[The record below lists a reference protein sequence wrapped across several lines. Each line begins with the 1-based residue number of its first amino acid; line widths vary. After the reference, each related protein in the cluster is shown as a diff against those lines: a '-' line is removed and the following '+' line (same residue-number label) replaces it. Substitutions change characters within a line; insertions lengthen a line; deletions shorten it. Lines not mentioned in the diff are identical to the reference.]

1 MPLRSLLV
9 LLAAGLAVFFVVRA
23 RRPRDYRAAK
33 FYKTF
38 YRPGGFELGIW
49 ARRRFGRAFSHL
61 VARLLGYGYAV
72 THPRVLRDIRANIA
86 LLDPSQATFANAVR
100 LCVHQALNFREYTE
114 LAASEPDEVLEMLGT
129 KTGIAHIENAR
140 SLGKGCLFV
149 TGHLGFFE
157 LGGLVMSRMGY
168 PITALTLPEP
178 TSQLTEWRAQFRKRW
193 GVETVVVGG
202 DAFSAVEI
210 TRLLREGAMVAL
222 LCDRPFDSNSVEVD
236 LPHGRIPF
244 STSPVLLSLLSGA
257 PIVVVSITRQADGKF
272 EIHAE
277 PPILPEWLPE
287 GREAT
292 LEHFTTRM
300 AKDHLIPLFQ
310 RRPEQWLHFSRLEK

>member
-1 MPLRSLLV
+1 MPLRNFLI
-9 LLAAGLAVFFVVRA
+9 LLAAAFSVVFLLRA

-49 ARRRFGRAFSHL
+49 GRRRFGRVFSHL
-61 VARLLGYGYAV
+61 IARLIGLGYAL
-72 THPRVLRDIRANIA
+72 THPRVLREIRANIS
-86 LLDPSQATFANAVR
+86 LLDPAKATRKNAVR
-100 LCVHQALNFREYTE
+100 LCIQQALNFREYTE
-114 LAASEPDEVLEMLGT
+114 LALCKPAEVLAMVGN
-129 KTGIAHIENAR
+129 KSGIEHIEHAR
-140 SLGKGCLFV
+140 RLGKGCLFV

-157 LGGLVMSRMGY
+157 LGGLVMSQMGY

-178 TSQLTEWRAQFRKRW
+178 TSELTKWRANFRKRW

-210 TRLLREGAMVAL
+210 TRYLRNGVMVAL
-222 LCDRPFDSNSVEVD
+222 LCDRPFDSNIVQVD

-257 PIVVVSITRQADGKF
+257 PLVAVSITRQPDGKF
-272 EIHAE
+272 EIHAD
-277 PPILPEWLPE
+277 PPMLPEWLPE

-292 LEHFTTRM
+292 LAHFTRKL
-300 AKDHLIPLFQ
+300 AQDHLIPMFS
-310 RRPEQWLHFSRLEK
+310 RHPEQWHHFSRLEK

>member
-1 MPLRSLLV
+1 M
-9 LLAAGLAVFFVVRA
+9 AA
-23 RRPRDYRAAK
+23 PRDYRAAK

-49 ARRRFGRAFSHL
+49 GRRRFGRSFSYFI
-61 VARLLGYGYAV
+61 ARLLGLGYAL
-72 THPRVLRDIRANIA
+72 THPRVIRDIRANIA
-86 LLDPSQATFANAVR
+86 LLDPAKATRKNALG
-100 LCVHQALNFREYTE
+100 LCMQQALNFREYTE
-114 LAASEPDEVLEMLGT
+114 LGSCEPSEVLAMVGN
-129 KTGIAHIENAR
+129 KSGIEHIENAR
-140 SLGKGCLFV
+140 RYGKGCLFV

-157 LGGLVMSRMGY
+157 LGGLVMSQMGY

-178 TSQLTEWRAQFRKRW
+178 TSELTDWRAQFRKRW

-210 TRLLREGAMVAL
+210 TRYLRNGTMVAL
-222 LCDRPFDSNSVEVD
+222 LCDRPFDTNTVMVD

-257 PIVVVSITRQADGKF
+257 PLLAVSITRQPDGKF
-272 EIHAE
+272 EILAD
-277 PPILPEWLPE
+277 PPMFPEWLPE

-292 LEHFTTRM
+292 LAHFTRKL
-300 AKDHLIPLFQ
+300 AQDHLIPMFA
-310 RRPEQWLHFSRLEK
+310 RHPDQWHHFSRLEK

>member
-1 MPLRSLLV
+1 MPIRPLWI
-9 LLAAGLAVFFVVRA
+9 LLAAGLAVFLVLRA

-49 ARRRFGRAFSHL
+49 CRRRFGRAFSHFF
-61 VARLLGYGYAV
+61 ARAIGLGYAI

-86 LLDPSQATFANAVR
+86 LLDPSRASFRNAVR
-100 LCVHQALNFREYTE
+100 LCIHQALNFREYTE
-114 LAASEPDEVLEMLGT
+114 LAACEPGEVLDMLGV
-129 KTGIAHIENAR
+129 KTGIEHIERAR

-157 LGGLVMSRMGY
+157 LGGLVMSQMGY

-178 TSQLTEWRAQFRKRW
+178 TSELTDWRAQFRRRW

-210 TRLLREGAMVAL
+210 TRRLRDGAMVAL
-222 LCDRPFDSNSVEVD
+222 LCDRPFDANCVEVD

-244 STSPVLLSLLSGA
+244 STAPVLLSLLSEA
-257 PIVVVSITRQADGKF
+257 PIVAVSITRQDNGKF
-272 EIHAE
+272 AIHAE
-277 PPILPEWLPE
+277 PPMFPEWLPE

-292 LEHFTTRM
+292 LAHFTTRL
-300 AKDHLIPLFQ
+300 AKDHLVPMFQ

>member
-1 MPLRSLLV
+1 MPLRLLLI
-9 LLAAGLAVFFVVRA
+9 LLAAAGSVFLILRA
-23 RRPRDYRAAK
+23 GRQRDYRAAQ

-49 ARRRFGRAFSHL
+49 GRRRFGRRFSYL
-61 VARLLGYGYAV
+61 IARLIGFGYAI

-86 LLDPSQATFANAVR
+86 LLNPAKATHSNAVG
-100 LCVHQALNFREYTE
+100 LCIQQALNFREYTE
-114 LAASEPDEVLEMLGT
+114 LAAGEPGEVLAMLG
-129 KTGIAHIENAR
+129 KKSGIEHIEQAR

-157 LGGLVMSRMGY
+157 LGGLVMSQLGY

-178 TSQLTEWRAQFRKRW
+178 TSALTEWRADFRKRW

-210 TRLLREGAMVAL
+210 TRYLRRGAMVAL
-222 LCDRPFDSNSVEVD
+222 LCDRPFDDNTVMVD

-244 STSPVLLSLLSGA
+244 STSPVFLSLLSGA
-257 PIVVVSITRQADGKF
+257 PLVAVSITRQPDGKF
-272 EIHAE
+272 EIQAD
-277 PPILPEWLPE
+277 PPMFPEWLPE

-292 LEHFTTRM
+292 LAHFTRRL
-300 AKDHLIPLFQ
+300 ALEHLVPMFA
-310 RRPEQWLHFSRLEK
+310 RHPDQWHHFSRLEK

>member
-1 MPLRSLLV
+1 MPFRLLLI
-9 LLAAGLAVFFVVRA
+9 LLAAAASVFLVLRA
-23 RRPRDYRAAK
+23 RRQRDYRAAK
-33 FYKTF
+33 FYKAF

-49 ARRRFGRAFSHL
+49 ARRRFGRHFSYL
-61 VARLLGYGYAV
+61 IARLIGFGYAI

-86 LLDPSQATFANAVR
+86 LLDPAKATQANAVG
-100 LCVHQALNFREYTE
+100 LCIQQALNFREYTE
-114 LAASEPDEVLEMLGT
+114 LASSEPGEVLGMLGN
-129 KTGIAHIENAR
+129 KSGIEHIENAR

-157 LGGLVMSRMGY
+157 LGGLVMSQLGY

-178 TSQLTEWRAQFRKRW
+178 TSELTDWRANFRKRW

-210 TRLLREGAMVAL
+210 TRYLRNGAMVAL
-222 LCDRPFDSNSVEVD
+222 LCDRPFDDNIVMVD

-257 PIVVVSITRQADGKF
+257 PLVAVSITRQPDGKF

-277 PPILPEWLPE
+277 PPLFPEWLPE
-287 GREAT
+287 GKEAT
-292 LEHFTTRM
+292 LAHFTRRL
-300 AKDHLIPLFQ
+300 ALDHLVPMFA
-310 RRPEQWLHFSRLEK
+310 RHPDQWHHFSRLEK

>member
-1 MPLRSLLV
+1 MPLRLLLV
-9 LLAAGLAVFFVVRA
+9 LLATVVSVVLILRAGHS
-23 RRPRDYRAAK
+23 RDYRAAK

-49 ARRRFGRAFSHL
+49 GRRRLGRRLSH
-61 VARLLGYGYAV
+61 VIARLIGWCYAI
-72 THPRVLRDIRANIA
+72 THPRVLRDIRANIS
-86 LLDPSQATFANAVR
+86 LLDPEKATQANAVR
-100 LCVHQALNFREYTE
+100 LCIQQALNFREYTE
-114 LAASEPDEVLEMLGT
+114 LALLEPGEVLGMLGK
-129 KTGIAHIENAR
+129 KTGIEHIEQAR

-157 LGGLVMSRMGY
+157 LGGLAMSQMGY

-178 TSQLTEWRAQFRKRW
+178 TSELTDWRAQFRKRW

-210 TRLLREGAMVAL
+210 TRHLRNGALVAL
-222 LCDRPFDSNSVEVD
+222 LCDRPFDSNTVTVD
-236 LPHGRIPF
+236 LPHGKIPF

-257 PIVVVSITRQADGKF
+257 PLVAVSITRQRDGKF
-272 EIHAE
+272 EIQAD
-277 PPILPEWLPE
+277 PPMFPEWLPE

-292 LEHFTTRM
+292 LAHFTRRL
-300 AKDHLIPLFQ
+300 ALDHLVPMFA
-310 RRPEQWLHFSRLEK
+310 RHPDQWHHFSRLEK